1 MAEGAFHR
9 GDRDRRRA
17 LPVDE
22 TNGCRFGEVAR
33 GRRSRVGVDVIDLI
47 RSELG
52 VVERGAHRAGA
63 ACAVWQ
69 WCDWMICVIRRAESE
84 DLGVNARAAVHGML

>member
-22 TNGCRFGEVAR
+22 TYSRRFSEVAR
-33 GRRSRVGVDVIDLI
+33 GRRSRVGIDVIDLI
-47 RSELG
+47 GSEPG

-63 ACAVWQ
+63 ACTVRQ
-69 WCDWMICVIRRAESE
+69 WCDWVICVIRRAEAE
-84 DLGVNARAAVHGML
+84 DLGVDARAAVHGML